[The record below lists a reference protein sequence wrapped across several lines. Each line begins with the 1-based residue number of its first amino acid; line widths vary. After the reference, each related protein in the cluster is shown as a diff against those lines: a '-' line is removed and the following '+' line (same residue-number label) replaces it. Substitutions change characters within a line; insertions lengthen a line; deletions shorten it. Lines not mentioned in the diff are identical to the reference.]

1 MKDNLV
7 MAKKETEKQTVVIS
21 GEEHNV
27 EDLSQEQV
35 VLLNHVADLE
45 NKIRQISFNLE
56 QSNGGRNYFMSLLT
70 ESLKTAKL
78 VRESGSLEKVEETGG

>member
-1 MKDNLV
+1 
-7 MAKKETEKQTVVIS
+7 MADKTETENKQTVVIS

-27 EDLSQEQV
+27 ADLSQEQV

-56 QSNGGRNYFMSLLT
+56 QAHGGRNHFMSLLT
-70 ESLKTAKL
+70 ASFDEKAEPEEK
-78 VRESGSLEKVEETGG
+78 EGSTQ

>member
-1 MKDNLV
+1 
-7 MAKKETEKQTVVIS
+7 MAKEKETEKQQTVVIS

-27 EDLSQEQV
+27 ADLSQDQV

-56 QSNGGRNYFMSLLT
+56 QANGGRNHFMSLLT
-70 ESLKTAKL
+70 A
-78 VRESGSLEKVEETGG
+78 SLEAKAEPEKKEESTPGG